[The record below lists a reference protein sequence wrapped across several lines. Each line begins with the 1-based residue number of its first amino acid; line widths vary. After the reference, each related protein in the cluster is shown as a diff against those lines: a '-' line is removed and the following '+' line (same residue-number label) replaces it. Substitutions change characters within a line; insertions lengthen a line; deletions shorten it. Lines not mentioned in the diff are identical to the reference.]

1 MSEIKSVI
9 VTTARPT
16 GPGDLGECAEGFYM
30 VTNGIL
36 TMCDPDGRPLRDDN
50 TGRRREIKLLPGDIP
65 AQEAKRMTLRFWRE
79 NNKDEM
85 AGFGRTIRY
94 PDRGWA

>member
-9 VTTARPT
+9 VTTAKPS
-16 GPGDLGECAEGFYM
+16 GPGDLGQVAEGFYM

-36 TMCDPDGRPLRDDN
+36 TMTDIDGRPLRDDN
-50 TGRRREIKLLPGDIP
+50 TGRRREMKLLPGYDV
-65 AQEAKRMTLRFWRE
+65 AGLAKKLTLQQYREANR
-79 NNKDEM
+79 DVM